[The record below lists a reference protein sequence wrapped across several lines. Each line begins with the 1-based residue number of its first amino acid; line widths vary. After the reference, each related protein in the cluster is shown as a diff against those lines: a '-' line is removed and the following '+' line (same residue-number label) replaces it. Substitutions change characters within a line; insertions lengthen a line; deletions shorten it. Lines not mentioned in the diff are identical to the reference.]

1 MKSNIQL
8 KHSNYAAFSL
18 LHGCT
23 VNNLGKGLIT
33 DTHLSEVVK
42 MELLY
47 RYGGI
52 CLEDTYWVTQDISA
66 TDLKINSSRH
76 RFFQFMTEAVWYYW
90 ATNDELI
97 DNHLMNDLMDIAIE
111 KMPEIDMELQ
121 KRELIS
127 NIVLFSDEK
136 MNSKCSRKQFD
147 RIKQEAKF
155 YKLNSEVEYRDTNL
169 VGEKTVYGWWKEEL
183 DDDVYAK

>member
-1 MKSNIQL
+1 
-8 KHSNYAAFSL
+8 
-18 LHGCT
+18 
-23 VNNLGKGLIT
+23 
-33 DTHLSEVVK
+33 
-42 MELLY
+42 
-47 RYGGI
+47 
-52 CLEDTYWVTQDISA
+52 
-66 TDLKINSSRH
+66 
-76 RFFQFMTEAVWYYW
+76 MTEAIWYYW

-97 DNHLMNDLMDIAIE
+97 DNHLMNELMDIAIE